1 MSRTLLCFSS
11 VFQCSIVEGVALA
24 KIQTPKVPKTSLIL
38 LYNEFYSR
46 SELLQVLN
54 LMLAE
59 AAAVLA
65 VLWEENHNNLGPLSC
80 LKQDKNV
87 FPLCVL
93 MKNINFQK
101 YRIHINLVRFSVDE
115 LIFLSRFCIS

>member
-24 KIQTPKVPKTSLIL
+24 KIQTPTVSKTSLIL

-65 VLWEENHNNLGPLSC
+65 VLWEENHNN
-80 LKQDKNV
+80 
-87 FPLCVL
+87 
-93 MKNINFQK
+93 
-101 YRIHINLVRFSVDE
+101 NLHSSGLE
-115 LIFLSRFCIS
+115 LYMDL